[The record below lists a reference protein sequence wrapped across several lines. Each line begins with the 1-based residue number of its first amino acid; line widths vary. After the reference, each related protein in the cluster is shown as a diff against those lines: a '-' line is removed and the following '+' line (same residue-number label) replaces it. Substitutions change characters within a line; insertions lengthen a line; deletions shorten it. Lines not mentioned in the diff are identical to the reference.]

1 MRGEDCQIIRMFI
14 YLESHK
20 CKASCD
26 VSIGKEENMEKLE
39 ELKELKED
47 YSLIDEVGW

>member
-1 MRGEDCQIIRMFI
+1 MRVEDCQIIRMFI

-26 VSIGKEENMEKLE
+26 VSLRKERNMKIRGIKGVVKEKYFYHE
-39 ELKELKED
+39 WRD
-47 YSLIDEVGW
+47 